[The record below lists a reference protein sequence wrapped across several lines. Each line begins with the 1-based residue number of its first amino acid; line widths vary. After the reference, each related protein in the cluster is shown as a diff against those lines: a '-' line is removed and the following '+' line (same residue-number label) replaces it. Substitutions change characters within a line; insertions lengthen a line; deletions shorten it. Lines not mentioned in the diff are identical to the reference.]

1 MYQLLPVSESFEVK
15 IGTSKE
21 FPDKANLAECCTEFS
36 ATANNRFP
44 IVLVL
49 TSAGDQAIPD
59 LIVLGYRLRKYP
71 NEPGAPP
78 AKG

>member
-1 MYQLLPVSESFEVK
+1 MRGE

-21 FPDKANLAECCTEFS
+21 FPDKANRPDRCTEFS
-36 ATANNRFP
+36 ATANNLFN
-44 IVLVL
+44 IVLVH

-59 LIVLGYRLRKYP
+59 LIVLGCRVRKYL
-71 NEPGAPP
+71 NQPGAPP